1 MITLGQGESL
11 QNASLNDLNLPES
24 LYYHMVGGPRPDSL
38 NKFKFRSP
46 SYQVQEGDT
55 INIDV
60 TSPGAT
66 LALGLMFFRWKDNFF
81 REKEKKMT
89 AMMKNTLFFVTRIF
103 SHVFLKVWSLLRTWL
118 EFQCYLFCRSNNAR
132 VAAWLDVPDSRFLL
146 EFVRPDFLMLRTLAK
161 GLILWDQI
169 VPDLQWIESHVP
181 ASMRPHCLVRPAENA
196 ASNGIDY
203 ETINQAYCN
212 IIAGA
217 ALALGMRFA
226 GTSNNQAFDALF
238 ALTKKL
244 MAISKRSVAELAGKA
259 TMEQTICIMVLSLSI
274 GKKTLNFFWCFMT
287 YHFDFFFVQS
297 WQVLVI

>member
-1 MITLGQGESL
+1 M
-11 QNASLNDLNLPES
+11 LP
-24 LYYHMVGGPRPDSL
+24 
-38 NKFKFRSP
+38 
-46 SYQVQEGDT
+46 
-55 INIDV
+55 
-60 TSPGAT
+60 
-66 LALGLMFFRWKDNFF
+66 
-81 REKEKKMT
+81 
-89 AMMKNTLFFVTRIF
+89 
-103 SHVFLKVWSLLRTWL
+103 
-118 EFQCYLFCRSNNAR
+118 FCRSNNAR

-169 VPDLQWIESHVP
+169 VPDLEWIQSHVP

-274 GKKTLNFFWCFMT
+274 GKKS
-287 YHFDFFFVQS
+287 V
-297 WQVLVI
+297 